1 VGFCKVNDVGIAS
14 LKDLLSFE
22 GVAKF
27 ICALSRPQMLEGV
40 HCYLLDLSLLSW
52 KALLDHDV
60 ATFDYFMKI
69 SYNTQNTKGRFDDS
83 YVPL

>member
-1 VGFCKVNDVGIAS
+1 VGFCKANDVGIAS
-14 LKDLLSFE
+14 LKGLLSFE

-27 ICALSRPQMLEGV
+27 ICAFSRRQMLEGV
-40 HCYLLDLSLLSW
+40 HWYLLDLSLLSW

-69 SYNTQNTKGRFDDS
+69 SYSTPNAKVRFDES
-83 YVPL
+83 SLPL

>member
-1 VGFCKVNDVGIAS
+1 VGFCKANDVGIAS
-14 LKDLLSFE
+14 LKGLLSFE

-27 ICALSRPQMLEGV
+27 ICAFSRRQMLEGV
-40 HCYLLDLSLLSW
+40 HWYLLDLSSLSW

-69 SYNTQNTKGRFDDS
+69 SYSTPNAKVRFDES
-83 YVPL
+83 SLPL

>member
-1 VGFCKVNDVGIAS
+1 VGFCKVNDVGIVS
-14 LKDLLSFE
+14 LKGLLSFE

-27 ICALSRPQMLEGV
+27 ICAFSRPQILERV
-40 HCYLLDLSLLSW
+40 HCYLLDFSFLSW

-69 SYNTQNTKGRFDDS
+69 SYST
-83 YVPL
+83 